1 MVKTYSPLRY
11 PGGKNKLNK
20 YVNELITIK
29 KLNNSIYVEPF
40 CGGAAVALSLLINGH
55 VKNIII
61 NDFDRSIYA
70 FWYSVL
76 NYTNEL
82 CELIMNTEINI
93 KEWNQQKEI
102 QDRKNSEDLLTL
114 GFSTLFLNRTNRSG
128 IIKAGVI
135 GGKEQK
141 GEYKLDCR
149 FNKADLI
156 NKIRLISEYRDNI
169 ELFNLDAGLLIDNII
184 NKQKRKLFIFFDPP
198 YYKQGSN
205 LYTNFYTHKD
215 HVSLA
220 NKIKAIKYHSW
231 ILTYDNQKEIK
242 DMYKGFKKEMYKLN
256 YSVEKKYKGD
266 EVIFYSN
273 TLKEKICNREISIGK
288 YCEVF
293 EE

>member
-93 KEWNQQKEI
+93 KEWDQQKEI

-293 EE
+293 EK

>member
-102 QDRKNSEDLLTL
+102 QDRKNSENLLTL

-156 NKIRLISEYRDNI
+156 NKIRLISKYRDNI

>member
-93 KEWNQQKEI
+93 KEWDQQKEI
-102 QDRKNSEDLLTL
+102 QDRKNSENLLTL

-156 NKIRLISEYRDNI
+156 NKIRLISEYR
-169 ELFNLDAGLLIDNII
+169 EH
-184 NKQKRKLFIFFDPP
+184 R
-198 YYKQGSN
+198 
-205 LYTNFYTHKD
+205 
-215 HVSLA
+215 V
-220 NKIKAIKYHSW
+220 
-231 ILTYDNQKEIK
+231 
-242 DMYKGFKKEMYKLN
+242 
-256 YSVEKKYKGD
+256 V
-266 EVIFYSN
+266 
-273 TLKEKICNREISIGK
+273 
-288 YCEVF
+288 
-293 EE
+293 

>member
-156 NKIRLISEYRDNI
+156 NKIRLISKYRDNI
-169 ELFNLDAGLLIDNII
+169 KLFNLDAGLLIDNII
-184 NKQKRKLFIFFDPP
+184 NNQKRKLFIFFDPP

-293 EE
+293 EK

>member
-1 MVKTYSPLRY
+1 M
-11 PGGKNKLNK
+11 
-20 YVNELITIK
+20 
-29 KLNNSIYVEPF
+29 
-40 CGGAAVALSLLINGH
+40 
-55 VKNIII
+55 
-61 NDFDRSIYA
+61 
-70 FWYSVL
+70 
-76 NYTNEL
+76 
-82 CELIMNTEINI
+82 
-93 KEWNQQKEI
+93 
-102 QDRKNSEDLLTL
+102 
-114 GFSTLFLNRTNRSG
+114 
-128 IIKAGVI
+128 
-135 GGKEQK
+135 
-141 GEYKLDCR
+141 
-149 FNKADLI
+149 
-156 NKIRLISEYRDNI
+156 
-169 ELFNLDAGLLIDNII
+169 FNLDAGLLIDNII

>member
-156 NKIRLISEYRDNI
+156 NKIRLISKYRDNI

-184 NKQKRKLFIFFDPP
+184 NNQKRKLFIFFDPP

-293 EE
+293 EK